1 MILDDIC
8 PLYVGAGSRVVLAA
22 ATTEP
27 PRAFQPF
34 EVSVA
39 IALEAATVGVR
50 LPLEMTITAPTPGNF
65 VRHIYR
71 HSVPTRITFT
81 PREGGP
87 HLVRLREVGHNRW
100 WGALAI
106 DVAGEPA
113 KDEDAA

>member
-1 MILDDIC
+1 MTLDDIC
-8 PLYVGAGSRVVLAA
+8 PLYVGAGARIVLVPE
-22 ATTEP
+22 TTEP

-39 IALEAATVGVR
+39 LALEAVASGVR

-71 HSVPTRITFT
+71 YLVPTRITFT

-106 DVAGEPA
+106 NVAGEPA